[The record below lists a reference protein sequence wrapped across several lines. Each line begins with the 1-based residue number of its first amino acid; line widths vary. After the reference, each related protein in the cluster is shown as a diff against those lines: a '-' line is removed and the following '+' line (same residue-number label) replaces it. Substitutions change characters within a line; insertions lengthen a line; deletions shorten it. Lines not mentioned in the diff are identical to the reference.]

1 MSWWPARRSASMTAA
16 PGPASYAQWSLWFD
30 EFALAGNDEALFIRA
45 TSGALPWSAGT
56 AERLSERAGAALA
69 ARLDAAGLGLQS
81 ALGRCRTAQD
91 VERAVLDARRCLA
104 MLERFAALSCW
115 PATLT
120 TQLSAII
127 TETAADLQKNLL
139 RSAAADRT
147 GRLAM
152 ALRRTPVD
160 ALDRV
165 VVPREVSPSTPPP
178 ATGRRILL

>member
-1 MSWWPARRSASMTAA
+1 MSWWPARRPASMTAA

-30 EFALAGNDEALFIRA
+30 EFASGGNDEALFVRA

-56 AERLSERAGAALA
+56 AERLAERAGAALA
-69 ARLDAAGLGLQS
+69 ARLEAAGLALQS

-104 MLERFAALSCW
+104 MLGRYAALSCW

-120 TQLSAII
+120 TQLSALIAD
-127 TETAADLQKNLL
+127 TAADLQKNLL
-139 RSAAADRT
+139 RSAATDRT

-165 VVPREVSPSTPPP
+165 VVPLEGPPSPLPP